1 MTGPSQASP
10 PPTTLGA
17 PWGRGCPMSPQK
29 HGRSCRTSST
39 LQHHSPGGALATV
52 TCSYFVG
59 WHRWTLGWA
68 IWYTTRRRRCQP
80 PALRRA
86 RHPERGGA
94 TEAPQAFRHG
104 EHMGRVG
111 FIPVV
116 FPPGMAGHPCLILRA
131 TSLSLQENRRILGR
145 DDLGPPFVL
154 GGQEIGL
161 GSRNLRPRAQVQGGV
176 TFHGARCL

>member
-1 MTGPSQASP
+1 MTGSSKASP

-80 PALRRA
+80 PGLRRA
-86 RHPERGGA
+86 RHPERGGG
-94 TEAPQAFRHG
+94 TEAPQTFRRGESGILGTHG
-104 EHMGRVG
+104 PVG
-111 FIPVV
+111 FDHRSFCPWEWQVTRV
-116 FPPGMAGHPCLILRA
+116 SSYVRRPLP
-131 TSLSLQENRRILGR
+131 SKENWRILER
-145 DDLGPPFVL
+145 DDLGPPFERECVVVYWYSI
-154 GGQEIGL
+154 Q
-161 GSRNLRPRAQVQGGV
+161 
-176 TFHGARCL
+176 